1 MVSWSVEGRGR
12 DPYLQR
18 VGGGWFTFGLD
29 LWFFCRVGFVVVCG
43 DEQLCRLLCGSEAR
57 CAAVMWWRCLG
68 GLQISAVPCWCVI
81 NMFEKIISLVLMDRA
96 SAELLVIGVNFGVLR
111 FLGFG
116 GGSLELFLPSWW
128 SLVCLW

>member
-18 VGGGWFTFGLD
+18 VGGGWFPFGLD
-29 LWFFCRVGFVVVCG
+29 LWFFCRVGFAVVCG

-57 CAAVMWWRCLG
+57 CAAVMWWRVG
-68 GLQISAVPCWCVI
+68 RSSVSAVPCWCVI

-96 SAELLVIGVNFGVLR
+96 SAELLVIGVVF
-111 FLGFG
+111 FG

>member
-18 VGGGWFTFGLD
+18 VGGGWFPFGLD
-29 LWFFCRVGFVVVCG
+29 LWFFCRVGFAVVCG

-57 CAAVMWWRCLG
+57 CAAVMWWRVG
-68 GLQISAVPCWCVI
+68 RS
-81 NMFEKIISLVLMDRA
+81 RA
-96 SAELLVIGVNFGVLR
+96 SAELLVIGVVF
-111 FLGFG
+111 FG

>member
-18 VGGGWFTFGLD
+18 VGGGWFPFGLD
-29 LWFFCRVGFVVVCG
+29 LWFFCRVGFAVVCG

-57 CAAVMWWRCLG
+57 CAAVMWSGPALRVWRPKT
-68 GLQISAVPCWCVI
+68 IYVSAVPCWCVI

-96 SAELLVIGVNFGVLR
+96 SAELLVIGVVF
-111 FLGFG
+111 FG